1 MKGNETMKGRKTTL
15 TEAQARKLIR
25 EALPLA
31 ALIPVIKKVAV
42 VAGPRLAAAL
52 VRSAPKLAQGG
63 KRAVDF
69 ARKHPKVVN
78 HLVNHGLSIVL
89 RKASGNPDLMKH
101 AETLGLVG
109 TDGLP
114 KKIDASTITASLE
127 SARGESEQSW
137 GEVLKQMGSA
147 LGENEEE
154 LLRTVKESTVRRTVN
169 GTGDRDYKRIVMSE
183 SSLRGL
189 VLSLLREPS

>member
-1 MKGNETMKGRKTTL
+1 VKGNETMEGGKDVL
-15 TEAQARKLIR
+15 TESQARELIR

-31 ALIPVIKKVAV
+31 ALVPVIKKVAV

-52 VRSAPKLAQGG
+52 VRSAPKLAGGG
-63 KRAVDF
+63 KRAVAF
-69 ARKHPKVVN
+69 ARKHPRVVS
-78 HLVNHGLSIVL
+78 HLVNHVLSAAL
-89 RKASGNPDLMKH
+89 EKASGNPDLMKH
-101 AETLGLVG
+101 AEVLGLVG

-127 SARGESEQSW
+127 SARGASEQSW

-147 LGENEEE
+147 LSENEEE
-154 LLRTVKESTVRRTVN
+154 LLRSVKESTARRTVN
-169 GTGDRDYKRIVMSE
+169 ETGDRDYKRIVMSE